1 MNDAE
6 ARSTDKPATS
16 GTEPDSSR
24 SDDAAEQRWSLFAW
38 GAEQLK
44 RLAALRNAGAVSLR
58 QNLQDELARD
68 ADSGTNFTPEER
80 ILLSNI
86 LRLREVRVDDVMIPR
101 ADIDSVEDSVPLAR
115 LMEIFRES
123 GHSRMPVYHD
133 GLDDPRGM
141 VHIKDL
147 MAYFAARATEAADN
161 RASLAADDTARPDP
175 AEAGDADADEGPTA
189 GERDGAAALGEDA
202 GSAPATL
209 SSSHDAVDDGDAAGT
224 VLAEA
229 ADQGDAR
236 SNRSVG
242 FDLSSVD
249 LSLPLSD
256 TGLIRPVLFVPP
268 SMPAT
273 DLMAK
278 MQADRVQ
285 MALVIDE
292 YGGTDG
298 LVSLEDVVE
307 TVVGDIEDEHDED
320 EDAMIEKVAEGVWVA
335 DPRVPVEEMEEAIG
349 ADFELGDLGEEIDTL
364 GGLVFT
370 LVGRVPVRG
379 ELITSRELPRL
390 EFEVLDADPRR
401 IKRLRI
407 RTKRPDPRL
416 VEARRRL
423 RRPDTAA

>member
-1 MNDAE
+1 
-6 ARSTDKPATS
+6 
-16 GTEPDSSR
+16 
-24 SDDAAEQRWSLFAW
+24 
-38 GAEQLK
+38 
-44 RLAALRNAGAVSLR
+44 
-58 QNLQDELARD
+58 
-68 ADSGTNFTPEER
+68 
-80 ILLSNI
+80 
-86 LRLREVRVDDVMIPR
+86 VDDVMIPR

-147 MAYFAARATEAADN
+147 MAYFAARATEAADS
-161 RASLAADDTARPDP
+161 RACDAADEAAAGENTAQAAPSAQTAGGD
-175 AEAGDADADEGPTA
+175 AGAQDAGD
-189 GERDGAAALGEDA
+189 RAAADTPSGDA
-202 GSAPATL
+202 GVT
-209 SSSHDAVDDGDAAGT
+209 DG
-224 VLAEA
+224 
-229 ADQGDAR
+229 R

-407 RTKRPDPRL
+407 RTKRPDARL
-416 VEARRRL
+416 VEARRRM